1 MKETE
6 TIYKAINNGNT
17 VRFYITTPTIFNIQ
31 TGNIKIKN
39 LESKE
44 VLTLSRGLFFIKKNI
59 FVEIIGLQNNS
70 DLHFDLIEIPEITLT
85 RFCRENSEINK
96 NRREWIKKTKRIRHC
111 NEIISEIKSSMKKQ
125 QKSKYSFLKKEHTK
139 TMNSEEKSEYLIR
152 YILSCFIEDRKVP
165 YILFRSSEVTFSEM
179 VFDII
184 YAAPHENWSLDDMAK
199 NLHLSKSTLKRKL
212 QAEGTS
218 FSMISVLS
226 RINKAAWMLRS
237 NEKKVQ
243 SIAKA
248 CGFTNPSH
256 FSTSFKKIFNAPPQQ
271 YRKMFKQH
279 PPH

>member
-6 TIYKAINNGNT
+6 TIYNAINDGNT

-31 TGNIKIKN
+31 SGNIKIKN

-44 VLTLSRGLFFIKKNI
+44 VLTLSRGLFFIRKNI
-59 FVEIIGLQNNS
+59 FVEIIGLQNNT
-70 DLHFDLIEIPEITLT
+70 DLHFELIEIPEITLT
-85 RFCRENSEINK
+85 RFCRENSEINN
-96 NRREWIKKTKRIRHC
+96 NRREWIKKTRGYHC
-111 NEIISEIKSSMKKQ
+111 NEIISEIKS
-125 QKSKYSFLKKEHTK
+125 LIKKEHTK

-212 QAEGTS
+212 QTEGTS

-256 FSTSFKKIFNAPPQQ
+256 FSTSFKKIFNASPQQ
-271 YRKMFKQH
+271 YRKMFKQQTTH
-279 PPH
+279 